1 MKLNDR
7 QLCDL
12 EMILNGGFNPLQ
24 GFMNSK
30 DYLSVLNNCKLEDGT
45 IWPIPITLSISKK
58 ENIKINQKI
67 TLTDKNNIKI
77 AFIHVEEIY
86 TPDIDLECLKTLAT
100 NDPNHPYV
108 NYLKNLGYVYYI
120 GGKVEKI
127 EGIKHYDFLDYRL
140 TPKKLKN
147 ITKSYDRILGFQTR
161 NPMHNCHYYLTLN
174 SLDKINT
181 DNKILALMP
190 VVGITQNND
199 VDYSVRVRCYLHIL
213 EKYKKEG
220 IKVQLCLLTLSMRM
234 AGPREALWHAIIR
247 QNYGCTDFII
257 GRDHAGPS
265 SKKEDGSSFY
275 KPTEAHDFV
284 KNFEKDLKINI
295 IKSDMLVYDV
305 SIKKYVLE
313 KDCSLENKRFLSG
326 TQLREKI
333 RNSEKI
339 PEWFTQDEISK
350 ELTNSNKGV
359 CIYLIGLSGSGKTTL
374 GLALKKRLEEKHNV
388 TLLDGD
394 IIRENL
400 SQGLGFSKKDRSI
413 NVRRIGFVAS
423 LLVEQGNYV
432 ICSNIAPYDEDRLH
446 NRSLISKKGKYLEV
460 FVNTPLEICENRDV
474 KGLYKKARKGEI
486 EKFTGISDP
495 FEIPSKSDIT
505 IIGKGDINKLL
516 DNIISLI

>member
-108 NYLKNLGYVYYI
+108 NYLKNLGDVYYI

-181 DNKILALMP
+181 DNKILTLMP

-199 VDYSVRVRCYLHIL
+199 VDYSV
-213 EKYKKEG
+213 
-220 IKVQLCLLTLSMRM
+220 
-234 AGPREALWHAIIR
+234 
-247 QNYGCTDFII
+247 
-257 GRDHAGPS
+257 
-265 SKKEDGSSFY
+265 
-275 KPTEAHDFV
+275 
-284 KNFEKDLKINI
+284 
-295 IKSDMLVYDV
+295 
-305 SIKKYVLE
+305 
-313 KDCSLENKRFLSG
+313 
-326 TQLREKI
+326 
-333 RNSEKI
+333 
-339 PEWFTQDEISK
+339 
-350 ELTNSNKGV
+350 
-359 CIYLIGLSGSGKTTL
+359 
-374 GLALKKRLEEKHNV
+374 
-388 TLLDGD
+388 
-394 IIRENL
+394 
-400 SQGLGFSKKDRSI
+400 
-413 NVRRIGFVAS
+413 
-423 LLVEQGNYV
+423 
-432 ICSNIAPYDEDRLH
+432 
-446 NRSLISKKGKYLEV
+446 
-460 FVNTPLEICENRDV
+460 
-474 KGLYKKARKGEI
+474 
-486 EKFTGISDP
+486 
-495 FEIPSKSDIT
+495 
-505 IIGKGDINKLL
+505 
-516 DNIISLI
+516 